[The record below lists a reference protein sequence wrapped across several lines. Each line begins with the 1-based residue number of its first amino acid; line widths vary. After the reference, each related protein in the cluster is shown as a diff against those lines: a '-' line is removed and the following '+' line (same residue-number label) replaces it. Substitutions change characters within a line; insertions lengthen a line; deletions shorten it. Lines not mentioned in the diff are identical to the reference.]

1 MIGIIAA
8 RIKEKYN
15 KPTVLISIN
24 GDEGKGSARSIFGF
38 NIGQL
43 IIKAVQSGIL
53 QKGGGHKMAGGFTL
67 KKENINIFRD
77 FLIKNFEKS
86 PINNLGTFNLYLD
99 SIVAPS
105 ALNEDFYNNI
115 NFLAPFG
122 PGNNEPKFV
131 IENLNVISSNIVKQ
145 NHIKSILRG
154 KDGSVFKS
162 FAWNAINTPLESVLI
177 NKSKRNFNIAC
188 RMKLNEWRGKN
199 DVEFIIDDIALN

>member
-1 MIGIIAA
+1 
-8 RIKEKYN
+8 
-15 KPTVLISIN
+15 
-24 GDEGKGSARSIFGF
+24 
-38 NIGQL
+38 
-43 IIKAVQSGIL
+43 
-53 QKGGGHKMAGGFTL
+53 MAGGFTL
-67 KKENINIFRD
+67 KRENINIFRD

-86 PINNLGTFNLYLD
+86 SINNLGTFNLYLD

-105 ALNEDFYNNI
+105 ALNEEFYNNI

-131 IENLNVISSNIVKQ
+131 IENIHVISSNIVKQ

-177 NKSKRNFNIAC
+177 NKSKRNFNIAG